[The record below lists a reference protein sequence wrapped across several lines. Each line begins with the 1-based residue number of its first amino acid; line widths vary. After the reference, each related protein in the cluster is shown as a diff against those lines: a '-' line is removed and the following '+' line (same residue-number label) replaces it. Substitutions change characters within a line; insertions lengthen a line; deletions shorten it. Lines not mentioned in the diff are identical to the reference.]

1 MFSPDTSFFIAMS
14 VLATG
19 AVLSVVARKLT
30 LVAGLG
36 AFVVGMGVYLGDNY
50 TGLLLLAA
58 FFLLATLATAHGKQL
73 KAKLTVQSIHPERR
87 TLGQVLAN
95 GGVAALLGLL
105 AFSFS
110 VYKELYA
117 LLLAAALASAT
128 ADSLASELGMVYG
141 RNAFNILTGKKE
153 ERGLDG
159 VISLEGTLLG
169 MAGSLVIALIYAAGH
184 GIDLSLGIIIV
195 AGTLGNL
202 ADSVL
207 GASLE
212 RKHYLNNDLVNALN
226 TLVAA
231 LVAFLMYL
239 LLY

>member
-1 MFSPDTSFFIAMS
+1 MFSFDISFIITLL
-14 VLATG
+14 VLAIAAAFSVTTG
-19 AVLSVVARKLT
+19 KLT
-30 LVAGLG
+30 LAAGLG
-36 AFVVGMGVYLGDNY
+36 AFIVGVSVYLGGGYNS
-50 TGLLLLAA
+50 LLLLAA
-58 FFLLATLATAHGKQL
+58 FFLMATLATSHRKQL
-73 KAKLTVQSIHPERR
+73 KAKLTGQSGHPERR

-105 AFSFS
+105 AFVFPTRGA
-110 VYKELYA
+110 LYD
-117 LLLAAALASAT
+117 LLLAAAIAAAT
-128 ADSLASELGMVYG
+128 ADTLASELGMVYG
-141 RNAFNILTGKKE
+141 RNAFNILTGKRE

-159 VISLEGTLLG
+159 VISIEGTLSG

-184 GIDLSLGIIIV
+184 GIHLSLWIIV
-195 AGTLGNL
+195 GAGTLGNL

-212 RKHYLNNDLVNALN
+212 RKHYLTNDLVNTLN

-231 LVAFLMYL
+231 WAAFLMFL